1 MFYPLYSFF
10 LFVLLYQECCAAYFI
25 TVIFIRVDLHVWWEL
40 KWYITLYTCSALWC
54 VQIIRDIMTRW
65 SFIRWFIRL
74 SIRLF
79 ARNTTPVSSLSRSIW
94 KYWSS
99 KMLARCILSW
109 VCVNTVYSLH
119 YLSYNI
125 KGAVC
130 IQLTHYSYNNCENMF
145 ILFFIII
152 KSEIWLVWHRNN
164 GIRCICLFI
173 FSHFLYPIAT
183 DVLGY

>member
-79 ARNTTPVSSLSRSIW
+79 ARNTTPLSSLSRSIW

-99 KMLARCILSW
+99 KMLVGYILSW
-109 VCVNTVYSLH
+109 SVCQYSI
-119 YLSYNI
+119 LSPLSF
-125 KGAVC
+125 
-130 IQLTHYSYNNCENMF
+130 IQYMGLCVFSLRI
-145 ILFFIII
+145 ILIII
-152 KSEIWLVWHRNN
+152 VR
-164 GIRCICLFI
+164 ICLFY
-173 FSHFLYPIAT
+173 FSS
-183 DVLGY
+183 